1 MTDVQ
6 KAPRDLGKT
15 AFILWCVS
23 IGIPV
28 LSFLVGAALS
38 FGGGSGMTAAL
49 TPASL
54 PLYTS
59 ILWIPAA
66 IIALVLGIVAIRRPG
81 ASKGFAIATISLSGI
96 GLLPVVIVTSFLL
109 LTLVRSA

>member
-15 AFILWCVS
+15 AFILWVVS

-28 LSFLVGAALS
+28 LAFLAGVALS
-38 FGGGSGMTAAL
+38 FGGGSGMAAAL

-54 PLYTS
+54 PIYTS

-66 IIALVLGIVAIRRPG
+66 IAALVVGIVALRRPG
-81 ASKGFAIATISLSGI
+81 APKALAIATVALSGI
-96 GLLPVVIVTSFLL
+96 GVLPVVIGIAFLL
-109 LTLVRSA
+109 LSVLRSV

>member
-15 AFILWCVS
+15 AFILWVVS

-28 LSFLVGAALS
+28 LAFLAGTALS

-49 TPASL
+49 TPVSL

-66 IIALVLGIVAIRRPG
+66 IIALVLGIVAVRRPG
-81 ASKGFAIATISLSGI
+81 ASKGLAIATISLSGI
-96 GLLPVVIVTSFLL
+96 GLLPIVIVLAYLL

>member
-28 LSFLVGAALS
+28 LAFLTGVVLS
-38 FGGGSGMTAAL
+38 FGGGSGITAGL
-49 TPASL
+49 TPLIL
-54 PLYTS
+54 PMYTA

-66 IIALVLGIVAIRRPG
+66 IIALVLGIVAVRRQG
-81 ASKGFAIATISLSGI
+81 TSKGLAIATISLTGV
-96 GLLPVVIVTSFLL
+96 GLLPVVIVIAFLL
-109 LTLVRSA
+109 LTLVRQ